1 VAALIALIDEGKLNF
16 AIASQQLFPEAI
28 RQPQKKMAALAAE
41 LNLMQESNADA
52 IRSIVQEV
60 VNEFPAKVAE
70 YKKGKKVIVT
80 MFMGEV
86 MKRSKGKADPK
97 LATDLILQELAK

>member
-1 VAALIALIDEGKLNF
+1 MVKEVIH
-16 AIASQQLFPEAI
+16 QFPE
-28 RQPQKKMAALAAE
+28 
-41 LNLMQESNADA
+41 
-52 IRSIVQEV
+52 
-60 VNEFPAKVAE
+60 KVTE

-97 LATDLILQELAK
+97 LATELILQELAK